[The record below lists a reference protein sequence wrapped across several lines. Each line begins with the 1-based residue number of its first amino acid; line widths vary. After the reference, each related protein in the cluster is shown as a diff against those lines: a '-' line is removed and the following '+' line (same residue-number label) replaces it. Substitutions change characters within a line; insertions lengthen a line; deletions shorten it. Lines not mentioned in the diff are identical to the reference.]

1 MCDVGRTGGPRWVT
15 TGVRQRPGCSPG
27 RLRCLAAGGRR
38 RRVAA
43 RRPDH
48 GHRGRAQGPRDAGR
62 APPPPCGP
70 DARPAQ
76 SVAVRWCWPGAS
88 GSGAVVSQPAGCTPR
103 PSGRPDPS
111 QGGADPT
118 SPRRGLSASRQGRPR
133 AGRGRADL
141 GVAGRPS
148 CGRWLTTAPRWWT
161 TLLVWRGWRPSAWT
175 RRAFFGQPYG
185 ADPMDHRS
193 GRPGARPAAGAG
205 GRPHQAAVTASFRP
219 GRATGWPRSV
229 RPRWTPARVC
239 QRAGRAAR
247 PCHRGGGP
255 PPRHPASAS
264 CW

>member
-1 MCDVGRTGGPRWVT
+1 MGHRSASATRLLAWTASMSRRRWSQAASGGSPSRPRPPRSGAGPEGRGPSST
-15 TGVRQRPGCSPG
+15 AAVRSGCATCSV
-27 RLRCLAAGGRR
+27 GGRPVVLAWR
-38 RRVAA
+38 KRIWRC
-43 RRPDH
+43 RE
-48 GHRGRAQGPRDAGR
+48 
-62 APPPPCGP
+62 
-70 DARPAQ
+70 PA
-76 SVAVRWCWPGAS
+76 C
-88 GSGAVVSQPAGCTPR
+88 GCTPR